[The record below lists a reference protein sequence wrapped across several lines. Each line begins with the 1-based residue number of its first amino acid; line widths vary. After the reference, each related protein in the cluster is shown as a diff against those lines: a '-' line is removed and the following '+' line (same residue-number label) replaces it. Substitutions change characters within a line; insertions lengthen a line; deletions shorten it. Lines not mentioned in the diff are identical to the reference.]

1 MMQCLREV
9 LCTLRENA
17 VRRVSVIKDGVYLAD
32 GRHDKAGYRPF
43 SLLVHFPD
51 RILDLE
57 VDYFTTDE
65 EAGTA
70 VVFLK

>member
-9 LCTLRENA
+9 LTILRENA
-17 VRRVSVIKDGVYLAD
+17 IRRVSVIQNGVYLAD

-43 SLLVHFPD
+43 SLMIHFPD

-57 VDYFTTDE
+57 VNFFTTNE
-65 EAGTA
+65 EEGTA